1 MWALGMVY
9 RGEVELREGRGRK
22 ERIK

>member
-9 RGEVELREGRGRK
+9 RGEVELREGRGRR

>member
-9 RGEVELREGRGRK
+9 GGEIELREGRGRR